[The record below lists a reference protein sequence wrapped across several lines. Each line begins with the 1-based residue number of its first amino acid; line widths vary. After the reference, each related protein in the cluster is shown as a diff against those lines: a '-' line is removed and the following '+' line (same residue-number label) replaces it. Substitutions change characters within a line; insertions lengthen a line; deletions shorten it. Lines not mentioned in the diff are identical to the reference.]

1 MANIPPK
8 YRQSTLPPERPPYKN
23 PNQYHTK
30 YNGTRRNDRRPPTFT
45 SFLKLNSNPRANN
58 KNITPI
64 SDHVWILATSMTDGV
79 RGTWGLLLKKA
90 GYDIAENKR
99 LL

>member
-8 YRQSTLPPERPPYKN
+8 YRQSMRCHPKDHP
-23 PNQYHTK
+23 TK
-30 YNGTRRNDRRPPTFT
+30 IPTNIIQNIMGHAAMTAVPPTFT

-79 RGTWGLLLKKA
+79 RGTWGLAKKPA
-90 GYDIAENKR
+90 TI
-99 LL
+99 